1 VDFLGKVQVPLPSV
15 SEQRQIAAMMD
26 AFHVRVKDE
35 ETELVKLLALKQG
48 LMDDLLA
55 GRVRVATRDEDKEE

>member
-1 VDFLGKVQVPLPSV
+1 
-15 SEQRQIAAMMD
+15 MMD